1 MSKAL
6 VTIMILCV
14 GSLAFADATIT
25 VTDIGEADVAALSQ
39 PIRAFPVPAAAGW
52 AGPAFLIYDNYAEG
66 LGFSAGIEH
75 ANLNWMQPPFGN
87 AQVAIHGVTHDYQYN
102 IDPTKIA
109 IADGT
114 DYFTNIEGSDTDA
127 PEGAPPPDKRWPYHI
142 PRPGRYCGQDFSA
155 LYFDL
160 TAPANKFGIFLA
172 AHSNIWS
179 VDPPYPDDH
188 NYVQIN
194 STFDVYVHGI
204 GEDWTLAQT
213 QKVGVSGYC
222 PFLMVED
229 VDLID
234 AVTIIHNAG
243 WSGSPTYAF
252 MDIYSDVPE
261 PATLSVLALGALALL
276 RRKRR

>member
-1 MSKAL
+1 MRKAL
-6 VTIMILCV
+6 VAIIVLCV

-25 VTDIGEADVAALSQ
+25 VTDIGEADVAGLSQ

-52 AGPAFLIYDNYAEG
+52 AGPAYLIYDNYAEV
-66 LGFSAGIEH
+66 GFSAGIEY
-75 ANLNWMQPPFGN
+75 ANLNWTPTPLGN
-87 AQVAIHGVTHDYQYN
+87 ANVTINAVTHDYNYD
-102 IDPTKIA
+102 IDPNAIA
-109 IADGT
+109 IADPK
-114 DYFTNIEGSDTDA
+114 DYFTNVEGSDTDD

-142 PRPGRYCGQDFSA
+142 PRPGRYCGEDFSA

-160 TAPANKFGIFLA
+160 TAPANKFGIFLP
-172 AHSNIWS
+172 AHTNIWS

-188 NYVQIN
+188 NYMQANCTV
-194 STFDVYVHGI
+194 DVYVHGI

-213 QKVGVSGYC
+213 EKVGISGYC
-222 PFLMVED
+222 PFLMID
-229 VDLID
+229 DADLID

-252 MDIYSDVPE
+252 MDIYTDVPE
-261 PATLSVLALGALALL
+261 PATLGVLAVGALALI